1 MIDEPDVLV
10 MVADAYAQL
19 GLPDRALY
27 ALISDFGIG
36 SKQSVLFARS
46 RDLFNEVVFPINRFY
61 EVHRTIELMDNK
73 RLPAR
78 LRPEDAV
85 LRLNILGGRP
95 T

>member
-27 ALISDFGIG
+27 ALDFRFWYW

-46 RDLFNEVVFPINRFY
+46 
-61 EVHRTIELMDNK
+61 
-73 RLPAR
+73 
-78 LRPEDAV
+78 
-85 LRLNILGGRP
+85 
-95 T
+95 